1 MSLLRA
7 DLAASGRV
15 TTADL
20 GRRPNGKRVRL
31 AGLVLVRQ
39 RPGTAKGVIF
49 ITLEDETGAA
59 NIIVWPDVFE
69 KHRRI
74 VLGAKLLGITGRL
87 QKADQVTHVIAEKLE
102 DLSDRLALLTAV
114 ADMPAGDPADTIDGA
129 FGGALAHADAVKRPH
144 HEGRARPPRGIPPP
158 AAAPPSAPPA
168 APAATHPRQVKP
180 DLRVVSRD
188 FH

>member
-1 MSLLRA
+1 MLRA

-20 GRRPNGKRVRL
+20 SRRPDGKRVRL
-31 AGLVLVRQ
+31 AGRVLVRQ

-102 DLSDRLALLTAV
+102 DLSDRLALLTAA
-114 ADMPAGDPADTIDGA
+114 ADTPAGDPADTIDGA
-129 FGGALAHADAVKRPH
+129 FGGARAHADAVKRPH
-144 HEGRARPPRGIPPP
+144 HEAR
-158 AAAPPSAPPA
+158 PPA
-168 APAATHPRQVKP
+168 APHTAARGPPSAAPAPTHPRQVKP